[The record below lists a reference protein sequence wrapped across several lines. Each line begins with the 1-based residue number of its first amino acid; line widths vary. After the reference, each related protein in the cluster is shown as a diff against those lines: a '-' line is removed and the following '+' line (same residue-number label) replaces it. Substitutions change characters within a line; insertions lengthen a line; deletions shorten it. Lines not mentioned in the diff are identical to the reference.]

1 MKTLE
6 SVIKQHPFFEGLE
19 PRYLEFIAGCAKNVR
34 FDAGEFIFHEG
45 EEANYFYLVRHGNV
59 SMDVFVPGQGPVSLQ
74 TIGEDEVIGWS
85 WLFPPYRWHFDARA
99 LTLVRALAF
108 DGACLRAK
116 CDQDHDLGYELMQRF
131 AHIINQRLQATRL
144 QILDVYNV
152 RA

>member
-6 SVIKQHPFFEGLE
+6 NIIKQHPFFEGLE

-34 FDAGEFIFHEG
+34 FDAGEFIFREG
-45 EEANYFYLVRHGNV
+45 QEANDFYLVRHGNV
-59 SMDVFVPGQGPVSLQ
+59 SLDVFVPAKGPVSLQ
-74 TIGEDEVIGWS
+74 TIGEDDVLGWS

-152 RA
+152 HV

>member
-6 SVIKQHPFFEGLE
+6 SVIKLHPFFEGLE

-34 FDAGEFIFHEG
+34 FDAGEFIFREG
-45 EEANYFYLVRHGNV
+45 QEANDFYLVRRGNV
-59 SMDVFVPGQGPVSLQ
+59 SLDVFVPAKGPISLQ
-74 TIGEDEVIGWS
+74 TIGEDDVLGWS

-108 DGACLRAK
+108 DGACLRTK